1 MNEKESRRSCSRVF
15 GYPKCN
21 TRCYVLIESLI
32 GPVAALLDKFIE
44 DKDQKNALAQQL
56 ATMSERHA
64 QELAKGQIEVNKVEA
79 SSSSLFVSGW
89 RPAVGWVC
97 VLGMAGNFII
107 IPLANFVL
115 ALSDSNITIPLVDT
129 ATMMPVLM
137 GMLGLGAMRSAEKIK
152 KVSREQ

>member
-1 MNEKESRRSCSRVF
+1 
-15 GYPKCN
+15 
-21 TRCYVLIESLI
+21 LIESLI

-64 QELAKGQIEVNKVEA
+64 QELAKAQIEVNKVEA

-115 ALSDSNITIPLVDT
+115 ALSDSNITIPLIDT